1 MQTKRYL
8 LFIAGLI
15 VVLATASCGSKEK
28 EAKKLML
35 QTQPMISSGD
45 WIGVQDHLE
54 MVIAEYPETK
64 ATETARQMQES
75 IIERVNVLAEIV
87 LKQAVVTAIG
97 YRASYPGKD
106 ITLAQLR
113 NFGFRAEK
121 DVEVEVVDP
130 QSDDFLISTWHVAG
144 DGAWYSGP
152 DGQTW
157 FEEDEEEE

>member
-8 LFIAGLI
+8 LFIVSL
-15 VVLATASCGSKEK
+15 VFVLAAASCGGEEK

-45 WIGVQDHLE
+45 WMGLQDHLE
-54 MVIAEYPETK
+54 MIIAEYPETK
-64 ATETARQMQES
+64 AAETARQMQES
-75 IIERVNVLAEIV
+75 IIERANGLAEIV

-97 YRASYPGKD
+97 CRASYPGSD

-130 QSDDFLISTWHVAG
+130 QANDFLISTWHVAG
-144 DGAWYSGP
+144 DGAWYCGP